1 MDMDIYTYMYILI
14 HMYVYIYI
22 DAYKYMHTNMNLHNQ
37 GDDEPGNIP
46 VKKLSQDFDNCAKGE
61 GKGMKV
67 YLRIRPMSS
76 KGLSE
81 STITVESGEES
92 HYYK

>member
-1 MDMDIYTYMYILI
+1 MCMYISIYL
-14 HMYVYIYI
+14 YI
-22 DAYKYMHTNMNLHNQ
+22 DAYEYMYTNMTLHNQ

-81 STITVESGEES
+81 STITVESGEKIY
-92 HYYK
+92 YYK

>member
-1 MDMDIYTYMYILI
+1 MPIHINTY
-14 HMYVYIYI
+14 
-22 DAYKYMHTNMNLHNQ
+22 KHTHNNIKMHNQ

-76 KGLSE
+76 KGLAE
-81 STITVESGEES
+81 STITVESGEEL
-92 HYYK
+92 YYCK

>member
-1 MDMDIYTYMYILI
+1 LC
-14 HMYVYIYI
+14 VYICIYI
-22 DAYKYMHTNMNLHNQ
+22 Q

-81 STITVESGEES
+81 STITVESGEEIH
-92 HYYK
+92 HYK